1 MKTAPEPA
9 AEETQRLRR
18 CLSDLAGIMALPA
31 RWSGGEPPH
40 ITGTLLDALVGM
52 LEPAF
57 AFARLNSSHGGAP
70 SEMGRSAESSGG
82 TLGPR
87 EIGIALDSAL
97 GDDAR
102 HWPAAARVL
111 IGANHRL
118 VATAR
123 LGLQGDIGVIVVGL
137 ERADF
142 PNQSERVLLDVAANQ
157 AALGLQQARLLNEQT
172 RMAAETEREARVLMD
187 TIPGMVALLTAGGE
201 IEVLNRQLLD
211 YFGQTQDELRDWG
224 VNGTIHPDDVAHVVE
239 AFSSSVASGSQ
250 YDIVQR
256 FRRADGVYRWFQN
269 RGFPLRDHAG
279 QIVRW
284 CVLLTDIDERKR
296 AEEALRERERESR
309 QVVDSIPGL
318 IVVLTGAGVVEAEK
332 QPDQGIPGAG
342 ADRHGRLGEQRHRG
356 TPETWL
362 GCFPSSRPGSR
373 QARRSAMRCAS
384 VTTMASIVG
393 FNCVRIPCAIP
404 PGRSRGGTCC
414 SRISTSAS
422 TPKTRSRRASGISSS
437 SSTRFRHWR
446 GQRSPMAALISS
458 ISTIWTTSRSSTE
471 PGQRMGLDG
480 CRPPR
485 RHERVGGRSGN
496 ASWPPTIAAKR
507 KHACA
512 DTTASIGGFCFAR
525 IPCAMNRAPSSDCT
539 ARTPTSTTASAP
551 RMRYARASSTCA
563 R

>member
-111 IGANHRL
+111 IGANHRS

-123 LGLQGDIGVIVVGL
+123 LGLQGDIGVIVVGS

-318 IVVLTGAGVVEAEK
+318 IVVLTGAGVVEAENSRTK
-332 QPDQGIPGAG
+332 EYLGPELTDTVDWASNGIVYAGDLARVFPIFSAGIASGAPFG
-342 ADRHGRLGEQRHRG
+342 YEVRLRHHDGVYRWFQLRAHPLRD
-356 TPETWL
+356 T
-362 GCFPSSRPGSR
+362 
-373 QARRSAMRCAS
+373 A
-384 VTTMASIVG
+384 
-393 FNCVRIPCAIP
+393 
-404 PGRSRGGTCC
+404 GRSRGGTCC

-458 ISTIWTTSRSSTE
+458 ISTIWTTSASRQNR
-471 PGQRMGLDG
+471 PADG
-480 CRPPR
+480 A
-485 RHERVGGRSGN
+485 GRL
-496 ASWPPTIAAKR
+496 
-507 KHACA
+507 
-512 DTTASIGGFCFAR
+512 
-525 IPCAMNRAPSSDCT
+525 PS
-539 ARTPTSTTASAP
+539 TPTT
-551 RMRYARASSTCA
+551 
-563 R
+563 